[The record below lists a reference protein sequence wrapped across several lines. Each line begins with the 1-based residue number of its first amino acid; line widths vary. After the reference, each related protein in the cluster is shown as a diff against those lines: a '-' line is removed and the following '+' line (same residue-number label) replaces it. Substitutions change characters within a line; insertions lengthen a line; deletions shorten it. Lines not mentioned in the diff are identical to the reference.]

1 MAKRKKSSSKSEAG
15 DVSRSGSMPDLT
27 IEQVGRTY
35 RDASGGFVSRMEWA
49 VVSSEEQEPLTE
61 AQATEILVAYKAL
74 QIVAP
79 GVTRLD
85 VKPAKPSR
93 KRR

>member
-15 DVSRSGSMPDLT
+15 DVLRTGSMPDLT
-27 IEQVGRTY
+27 VEEVLRECW
-35 RDASGGFVSRMEWA
+35 DANGKFVSRYEWA
-49 VVSSEEQEPLTE
+49 VVSDEGQEPLTE
-61 AQATEILVAYKAL
+61 AQAREILVAYKAL

-79 GVTRLD
+79 GVTGLD
-85 VKPAKPSR
+85 VKPAKPPR